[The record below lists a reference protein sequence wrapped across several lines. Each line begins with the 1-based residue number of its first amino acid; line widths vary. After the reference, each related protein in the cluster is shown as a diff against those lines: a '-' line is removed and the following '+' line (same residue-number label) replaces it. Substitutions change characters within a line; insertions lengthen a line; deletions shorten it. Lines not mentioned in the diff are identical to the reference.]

1 MNVSLSPVATTAA
14 TSVRTVPRL
23 RLDALELP
31 ALAAIWGIS
40 FLFMRVAAPAFG
52 PAALVELRLALG
64 ALVLAPLLWR
74 ARALFPLRL
83 WPKLAL
89 VGAINS
95 AVPFALFAW
104 GAERAPAGIG
114 AITSAMTVLFA
125 ALVGVLCFG
134 EKIGRRRALALLG
147 GFAGVIV
154 LAAGKTAGAG
164 IGWAVAAGCAAAFL
178 YGVGLHLVRRHL
190 SGLPPVAVAAA
201 TLLSAALLMLPRAIA
216 QWPDQPIGARA
227 WGAALM
233 LGLLCTGLAYA
244 LFYRLV
250 ARIGAARTSL
260 LTYLIPLFG
269 VSWAWLLLDEPVTAS
284 MAAAGALILAG
295 VWLARRE
302 PH

>member
-1 MNVSLSPVATTAA
+1 MNAHSALAPTPTGLAA
-14 TSVRTVPRL
+14 RL

-31 ALAAIWGIS
+31 VLAAIWGIS

-52 PAALVELRLALG
+52 PVPLVELRLALG
-64 ALVLAPLLWR
+64 GLVLAPLLWR
-74 ARALFPLRL
+74 ARTQFPLRL

-89 VGAINS
+89 VGAVNS

-125 ALVGVLCFG
+125 ALVGFAFFG
-134 EKIGRRRALALLG
+134 EKIGGRRALALLG
-147 GFAGVIV
+147 GFAGVSV
-154 LAAGKTAGAG
+154 LAAGKAAGTG

-190 SGLPPVAVAAA
+190 GGLSPAAVASS
-201 TLLSAALLMLPRAIA
+201 TLLSAALLMLPLALA
-216 QWPDQPIGARA
+216 QWPAHAIAPRA
-227 WGAALM
+227 WGAALI
-233 LGLLCTGLAYA
+233 LGLLCTGLAYL

-260 LTYLIPLFG
+260 VTYLIPLFG
-269 VSWAWLLLDEPVTAS
+269 VAWAWLLLDEPVTAS

-302 PH
+302 TH

>member
-1 MNVSLSPVATTAA
+1 MNAHSALAPAPIRLAA
-14 TSVRTVPRL
+14 RL

-52 PAALVELRLALG
+52 PVPLVELRLAMG
-64 ALVLAPLLWR
+64 GLVLAPLLWR
-74 ARALFPLRL
+74 ARAQFPLRL

-89 VGAINS
+89 IGAVNS
-95 AVPFALFAW
+95 AVPFVLFAW

-125 ALVGVLCFG
+125 ALVGFVFFG
-134 EKIGRRRALALLG
+134 EKIGGRRALALLG
-147 GFAGVIV
+147 GFAGVSV
-154 LAAGKTAGAG
+154 LAAGKAAGAG

-190 SGLPPVAVAAA
+190 GGLPPAAVASS
-201 TLLSAALLMLPRAIA
+201 TLLSAALWMLPLALA
-216 QWPDQPIGARA
+216 QWPAQAIAARA

-233 LGLLCTGLAYA
+233 LGLVCTGLAYL

-260 LTYLIPLFG
+260 VTYLIPLFG
-269 VSWAWLLLDEPVTAS
+269 VAWAWLLLDEPVTAS
-284 MAAAGALILAG
+284 MAAAGASILAG
-295 VWLARRE
+295 VWLARRQT
-302 PH
+302 H

>member
-1 MNVSLSPVATTAA
+1 MNATSALATTPTGLAA
-14 TSVRTVPRL
+14 RPRL
-23 RLDALELP
+23 NSLELP
-31 ALAAIWGIS
+31 ALAAIWGVS
-40 FLFMRVAAPAFG
+40 FLFMRLAAPAFG
-52 PAALVELRLALG
+52 PVPLVELRLALG
-64 ALVLAPLLWR
+64 AAVLAPLLWR
-74 ARALFPLRL
+74 ARAQFPLRL

-89 VGAINS
+89 VGAVNS
-95 AVPFALFAW
+95 AVPFVLFAW

-114 AITSAMTVLFA
+114 AITSALTVLFA
-125 ALVGVLCFG
+125 ALVGFVFFG
-134 EKIGRRRALALLG
+134 EKIGGRRALALLG
-147 GFAGVIV
+147 GFAGVSV

-190 SGLPPVAVAAA
+190 GGLPPAAVAGA
-201 TLLSAALLMLPRAIA
+201 TLLSATLLMLPLAIA
-216 QWPDQPIGARA
+216 QWPQQAIPTRA
-227 WGAALM
+227 WGAASM

-260 LTYLIPLFG
+260 VTYLIPLFG
-269 VSWAWLLLDEPVTAS
+269 VAWAWLLLDEPVTAS

-302 PH
+302 AH

>member
-1 MNVSLSPVATTAA
+1 MNAA
-14 TSVRTVPRL
+14 LAPTGFAARL

-52 PAALVELRLALG
+52 PLALVEVRLALG
-64 ALVLAPLLWR
+64 GLVLAPLLWR
-74 ARALFPLRL
+74 ARAQFPLRL

-114 AITSAMTVLFA
+114 AIASAMTVLFA
-125 ALVGVLCFG
+125 ALVGFAFFG
-134 EKIGRRRALALLG
+134 EKIGKRRALALLG
-147 GFAGVIV
+147 GFAGVGV
-154 LAAGKTAGAG
+154 LAAGKSGGTGAAV
-164 IGWAVAAGCAAAFL
+164 GWAVAAGCAAAFL

-190 SGLPPVAVAAA
+190 GGLPPAAVASA
-201 TLLSAALLMLPRAIA
+201 TLLSAALLMLPAALA
-216 QWPDQPIGARA
+216 QWPAQPVGARA
-227 WGAALM
+227 WAAAAL

-260 LTYLIPLFG
+260 VTYLIPLFG
-269 VSWAWLLLDEPVTAS
+269 VAWAWLLLGEPVTAP

-302 PH
+302 AH

>member
-1 MNVSLSPVATTAA
+1 MNAA
-14 TSVRTVPRL
+14 LAPASTGPASHP
-23 RLDALELP
+23 RLDAFELP

-52 PAALVELRLALG
+52 PVPLVELRLALG
-64 ALVLAPLLWR
+64 GLVLAPLLWR
-74 ARALFPLRL
+74 ARAQFSLRL

-89 VGAINS
+89 VGAVNS
-95 AVPFALFAW
+95 ALPFTLFAW
-104 GAERAPAGIG
+104 AAERAPAGIG
-114 AITSAMTVLFA
+114 AITSALTVLFA
-125 ALVGVLCFG
+125 ALVGFAFFG

-147 GFAGVIV
+147 GFAGVAV

-164 IGWAVAAGCAAAFL
+164 VGWAVAAGCAAACL
-178 YGVGLHLVRRHL
+178 YGVGLHLVRRWL
-190 SGLPPVAVAAA
+190 GGLPPAAVASA
-201 TLLSAALLMLPRAIA
+201 TLLSAALLMLPLAIA
-216 QWPDQPIGARA
+216 QWPAQAIGANA

-260 LTYLIPLFG
+260 VTYLIPLFG
-269 VSWAWLLLDEPVTAS
+269 VAWAWLLLDEPVTAS
-284 MAAAGALILAG
+284 MAAAGALILTG

-302 PH
+302 TP